1 MTPGVSATTR
11 KVRDMDEVSAAESA
25 ALSRTEGD
33 DWNAVERVILERR
46 SVRKYKDRQVP
57 ENILRRILEAGR
69 FAPSAGNAQPWKFVV
84 VRDKAMIDEM
94 ERYIVGWCKVFK
106 LFIDWRTSPLGRRM
120 SWLLSQAFIRVKP
133 NQLHPIPFGA
143 ICLIADGKLR
153 AFHGAPTV
161 ILILEDRRGVSRPQ
175 VDVGCCGE
183 NMVLAAHSM
192 GLGTCWVGFAEL
204 LKYGLKWRR
213 KLGVEWPYRFCEVI
227 CVGYPYGN
235 PDGVIERESM
245 EVDWYED
252 GKKKTVVQG
261 RNDVPA

>member
-1 MTPGVSATTR
+1 
-11 KVRDMDEVSAAESA
+11 MDEVATAESA
-25 ALSRTEGD
+25 GLSESEGE

-57 ENILRRILEAGR
+57 ENMVRRILEAGR

-84 VRDKAMIDEM
+84 VRDRALIDEM
-94 ERYIVGWCKVFK
+94 ERSIVRWCKIFK
-106 LFIDWRTSPLGRRM
+106 LFIDWRTSPLGRRI
-120 SWLLSQAFIRVKP
+120 SWFFAQVSIRVKP

-143 ICLIADGKLR
+143 ISLIADGKLG

-161 ILILEDRRGVSRPQ
+161 ILVLEDRRGVSHPE
-175 VDVGCCGE
+175 VDIGCCGQ

-192 GLGTCWVGFAEL
+192 GLGTCWVGFCEL

-213 KLGVEWPYRFCEVI
+213 RFGVEWPYRFCEAI
-227 CVGYPYGN
+227 CIGYPHGN
-235 PDGVIERESM
+235 ADGMVERESM

-252 GKKKTVVQG
+252 GTKRTVVQG
-261 RNDVPA
+261 GQDVSA